1 LWHLI
6 YAYSHQL
13 RLDPYAVAA
22 VSIAEGGGRFGAV
35 GDGGTSYGPFQ
46 LHRGGALPANE
57 DAAWA
62 NSPAGVKYA
71 MTRMAVSGAAG
82 LRGLAAI
89 RSIVTRFERPAA
101 PGPEVQRSLGTY
113 QGWSGSGGSLPA
125 PVGGPVVNFAAL
137 QREQSQSL
145 AKALLQSQN
154 AFKSQLAASNQSQ
167 LVAQLQAQAQARVQ
181 GARSAQ
187 QTLSAGL
194 PLNGS
199 GDSQTVLASQG
210 KSRLDLLRAAAL
222 RRAGIA

>member
-1 LWHLI
+1 VLWHLI

-13 RLDPYAVAA
+13 HLDPYAVAA

-46 LHRGGALPANE
+46 LHRGGELPRTE

-101 PGPEVQRSLGTY
+101 PGPEVRGSLATY
-113 QGWSGSGGSLPA
+113 QGWNGSGGPLADTGNASYQST
-125 PVGGPVVNFAAL
+125 GGGLGFSPKQLAAF
-137 QREQSQSL
+137 QRSQSQAL
-145 AKALLQSQN
+145 AKALAASTTS
-154 AFKSQLAASNQSQ
+154 FKTQLARQQQSQLAQQLSQ
-167 LVAQLQAQAQARVQ
+167 EAFARIGGAQA
-181 GARSAQ
+181 AQ
-187 QTLSAGL
+187 RNLSA
-194 PLNGS
+194 NGS
-199 GDSQTVLASQG
+199 GSGLPDSQTVLGA
-210 KSRLDLLRAAAL
+210 
-222 RRAGIA
+222 